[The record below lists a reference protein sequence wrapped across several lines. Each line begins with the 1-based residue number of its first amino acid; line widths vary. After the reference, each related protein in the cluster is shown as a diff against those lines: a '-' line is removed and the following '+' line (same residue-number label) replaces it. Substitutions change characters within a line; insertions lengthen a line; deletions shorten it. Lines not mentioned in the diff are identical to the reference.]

1 MLSNQQRS
9 RNVTTDTAVQSVFVM
24 LQHLHPDLH
33 RFMQLL
39 ENKRGEMSTTIILD
53 PHSSFF
59 LAYFEN
65 LQDKL
70 TQLKDAREAL
80 NALRAEHHERK
91 QREALERDR
100 QRQMQLA
107 QKLDLMRQKKQ
118 VRANTRMQRSS
129 MECWRLGISG
139 ISAAVTFTTLGS
151 ARSRNEDTSWTT
163 ATTDLGTRTILPK
176 SSNGKE
182 MFERAPSRFLG
193 VERKIR
199 PNVLSITVTFAYR
212 CKEKKST
219 DDDSSIA
226 LKQFF
231 VEFL

>member
-39 ENKRGEMSTTIILD
+39 ENKRGEMSTTNVLD
-53 PHSSFF
+53 PNASFF

-80 NALRAEHHERK
+80 NALRSEHHERK

-118 VRANTRMQRSS
+118 VGTSIRMPRSS
-129 MECWRLGISG
+129 IECWHLGISG
-139 ISAAVTFTTLGS
+139 ISTAVAFTTLGS
-151 ARSRNEDTSWTT
+151 TRSRNEDTSWAT
-163 ATTDLGTRTILPK
+163 ATTDLGTRTILSK

-182 MFERAPSRFLG
+182 LFDRAPRHSFTVERRG
-193 VERKIR
+193 VER
-199 PNVLSITVTFAYR
+199 PNVLSITVTFACR
-212 CKEKKST
+212 CKEEK
-219 DDDSSIA
+219 
-226 LKQFF
+226 
-231 VEFL
+231 